1 MVRLDAIYDA
11 DAEQERLAAIL
22 DPRYTRML
30 AAVHELVAS
39 AFPELDDYRLDDEA
53 VRELLAAAAA
63 HVVLIDDATRRAIA
77 ATLAE
82 GQARGYSAFELAHGV
97 AADGFGGIDGLFQG
111 TWKGRSETVSQTE
124 LSTAQVA
131 ASLNRF
137 QATGIVHRVRL
148 VENEDTDAACAARNG
163 QVVPISDQPGLLHP
177 RCRLSV
183 VPIVAP

>member
-1 MVRLDAIYDA
+1 VPARN
-11 DAEQERLAAIL
+11 
-22 DPRYTRML
+22 
-30 AAVHELVAS
+30 
-39 AFPELDDYRLDDEA
+39 
-53 VRELLAAAAA
+53 
-63 HVVLIDDATRRAIA
+63 
-77 ATLAE
+77 
-82 GQARGYSAFELAHGV
+82 GQPA
-97 AADGFGGIDGLFQG
+97 FGGIDGLFQG

-183 VPIVAP
+183 TPIVEPG